1 MHSQEFSYS
10 RSEHA
15 DFRAALARA
24 SQPQQSSLHEQA
36 GKTSS
41 VRSFEEYDP
50 YHNRNISNI
59 VSKITDEGPA
69 NLHQKKRKNQKQSGF
84 RRAKVD
90 NLQLAE
96 DTYTPSVPRQT
107 NHEQPPPQPF
117 TFNEAESG
125 EETKPAGLAGN
136 SIWYQSVLVLL
147 IAVIAVIGFLLYQ
160 LTLKADELSQA
171 LRVKEEQVFITK
183 ESLELPA
190 DEMLPRL
197 NSLGETLSELKQ
209 ELHEIKLDQKKAFQH
224 QDKKGPLKSVPM
236 VMPVP
241 MNNDRVATLK
251 NDFKLIRNGIRDSGV
266 SHVARQ
272 DPGQLKTQPVSKN
285 KIKTDKKDFV
295 PNKLVVNLV
304 SLTNRDKAQAA
315 YDLLIQ
321 SGVSP
326 LIEEVVVNDRKV
338 YRLSVDG
345 FDSRESAKDFIS
357 KVGEKYGFEGGWIR
371 QN

>member
-1 MHSQEFSYS
+1 MHSQESSYS

-24 SQPQQSSLHEQA
+24 SQPQQSPLHEQA
-36 GKTSS
+36 GKTSA

-50 YHNRNISNI
+50 YHNRNISSI

-69 NLHQKKRKNQKQSGF
+69 NLHQTKGKNQKESGF

-96 DTYTPSVPRQT
+96 DTYTPGVPRQT
-107 NHEQPPPQPF
+107 GHEQTPPQSF
-117 TFNEAESG
+117 TFNEVESG
-125 EETKPAGLAGN
+125 EETEPVGLTGN
-136 SIWYQSVLVLL
+136 SIWYQSVLLLL

-171 LRVKEEQVFITK
+171 LRVKEEQVSITK
-183 ESLELPA
+183 EALELPA
-190 DEMLPRL
+190 DVMLPRL

-209 ELHEIKLDQKKAFQH
+209 ELHEIKLDQKKASQH
-224 QDKKGPLKSVPM
+224 QDKKGLVKSVPL

-241 MNNDRVATLK
+241 MSNDHVAALK
-251 NDFKLIRNGIRDSGV
+251 NDFKLIRSGIRESGV
-266 SHVARQ
+266 SHVSRQ
-272 DPGQLKTQPVSKN
+272 DTRQLSTQPASKN
-285 KIKTDKKDFV
+285 KIKTVQKDYV

-321 SGVSP
+321 SGVLP
-326 LIEEVVVNDRKV
+326 LIEEVVVNDRKL

-357 KVGEKYGFEGGWIR
+357 KVSEKYGFEGGWIR